1 MNTMNTTDT
10 QLEMPITAEDL
21 VLDYGF
27 FIGRY
32 ERSLNNLEISASH
45 RADQLSN
52 CNKSLSVLESRY
64 VAITG
69 SRDSAQFRALSD
81 YTLAYAAAVQQ
92 RERYSSDLFDLSVA
106 NTCTREE
113 SEANLAQLHSLQL
126 DAAAA
131 RRELMALIAQYGE
144 VAQ

>member
-10 QLEMPITAEDL
+10 QLEMPVTIEDL

-27 FIGRY
+27 FIGRC

-45 RADQLSN
+45 RAAQLSN
-52 CNKSLSVLESRY
+52 CNKSLSALESRY
-64 VAITG
+64 VEITG

-113 SEANLAQLHSLQL
+113 FKANLAQLHSLQL
-126 DAAAA
+126 DATNA
-131 RRELMALIAQYGE
+131 RRELMELIAQCGE

>member
-10 QLEMPITAEDL
+10 QLVMPTTTEDL

-27 FIGRY
+27 FIALY
-32 ERSLNNLEISASH
+32 ERSLNDLGISAPH
-45 RADQLSN
+45 RAAQLSN
-52 CNKSLSVLESRY
+52 CNKSLSALESRY
-64 VAITG
+64 VEITG

-106 NTCTREE
+106 NTCTREKF
-113 SEANLAQLHSLQL
+113 EANLMQLQSLQF
-126 DAAAA
+126 DAAQA
-131 RRELMALIAQYGE
+131 RRVLMELIAQCGE

>member
-10 QLEMPITAEDL
+10 QLVMPTTTEDL

-32 ERSLNNLEISASH
+32 ERSLNNLGISASH
-45 RADQLSN
+45 RAEQLRN
-52 CNKSLSVLESRY
+52 CNKSLSALESRY

-69 SRDSAQFRALSD
+69 SRDSAQFQALSD
-81 YTLAYAAAVQQ
+81 RTLAYAEAVGK
-92 RERYSSDLFDLSVA
+92 RERYSSDLFDLSVT
-106 NTCTREE
+106 NTCTQEE
-113 SEANLAQLHSLQL
+113 SEANLMQLQSLTF
-126 DAAAA
+126 DAAQA
-131 RRELMALIAQYGE
+131 RRELMELIKQGGE

>member
-10 QLEMPITAEDL
+10 QLEMPTTTEDL

-32 ERSLNNLEISASH
+32 ESSLNNLGISASH
-45 RADQLSN
+45 RAVQLRK
-52 CNKSLSVLESRY
+52 CNKSLSALESRY
-64 VAITG
+64 VEITG
-69 SRDSAQFRALSD
+69 SRDSAQFRALSAH
-81 YTLAYAAAVQQ
+81 TLAYASAV
-92 RERYSSDLFDLSVA
+92 RKRGRYSSDLFDLSVA

-113 SEANLAQLHSLQL
+113 FEANLMQLQSLTF
-126 DAAAA
+126 DAAQA
-131 RRELMALIAQYGE
+131 RRELMALIAQCGE

>member
-10 QLEMPITAEDL
+10 QLAMPTTTEDL

-32 ERSLNNLEISASH
+32 ERILNNLEISASQ
-45 RADQLSN
+45 RAAQLSN
-52 CNKSLSVLESRY
+52 YNKSLSALESRY
-64 VAITG
+64 VEITG
-69 SRDSAQFRALSD
+69 SRDSVQFRALSAH
-81 YTLAYAAAVQQ
+81 TLAYASAVRK

-113 SEANLAQLHSLQL
+113 SEANLMQLQSLQF
-126 DAAAA
+126 DATQAL
-131 RRELMALIAQYGE
+131 RELMGLIAQGGE

>member
-10 QLEMPITAEDL
+10 QLEMPITTEDL

-32 ERSLNNLEISASH
+32 ERSLNNLEISASQ
-45 RADQLSN
+45 RARESN
-52 CNKSLSVLESRY
+52 CNKSLSALESRY
-64 VAITG
+64 VEITG
-69 SRDSAQFRALSD
+69 SRDSAQFRALSAH
-81 YTLAYAAAVQQ
+81 TLAYASAVRK

-113 SEANLAQLHSLQL
+113 SEANLMQLQSLQF
-126 DAAAA
+126 DAEAA
-131 RRELMALIAQYGE
+131 RRELMELIKQGGE